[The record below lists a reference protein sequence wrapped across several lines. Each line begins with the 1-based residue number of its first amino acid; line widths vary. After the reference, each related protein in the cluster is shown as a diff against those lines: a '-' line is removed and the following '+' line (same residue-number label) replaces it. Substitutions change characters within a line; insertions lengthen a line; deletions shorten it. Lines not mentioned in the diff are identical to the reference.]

1 MANLNFSK
9 VVLGGRLTSDPE
21 LKATPTQVAVAPLT
35 IAVNNPGKD
44 AGTSF
49 INCVAW
55 RKTAE
60 FITRYF
66 KKGSS
71 ILVEGTLNQ
80 RSYTD
85 KDGNKRSAT
94 EVTVTSA
101 YFVDG
106 RDDAKTEAPQISAA
120 DATQFEELSGNEDL
134 PF

>member
-9 VVLGGRLTSDPE
+9 VILGGRLTADPE
-21 LKATPTQVAVAPLT
+21 LKVTPSQVPVSPFT
-35 IAVNNPGKD
+35 IAVTNPGKD

-85 KDGNKRSAT
+85 KDGNKRSVT
-94 EVTVTSA
+94 EVVVASA
-101 YFVDG
+101 YFVDS
-106 RDDAKTEAPQISAA
+106 RNEPSTTETHNEAPE
-120 DATQFEELSGNEDL
+120 FEELADGEDL